1 MFACGI
7 SSFTHTWMNLGCQK
21 CLQSTSAMTYHALC
35 MHQDTSHDIED
46 RDQIP
51 HPLCMGIKFQ
61 IPHPRKVN
69 GKSGQMAGGGGG
81 DVEASI

>member
-7 SSFTHTWMNLGCQK
+7 SSFTHIDEFRLPETP
-21 CLQSTSAMTYHALC
+21 SVDHR
-35 MHQDTSHDIED
+35 DTSHDIED

-51 HPLCMGIKFQ
+51 HPLCMGVGKVKAVKF
-61 IPHPRKVN
+61 PGYAR
-69 GKSGQMAGGGGG
+69 G